1 MWTRKGF
8 TDIIALLLSNQDFYP
23 EMKFKASQIDF
34 SKALLVSSKSLLLKA
49 NLPILSSILITASKN
64 KVEIVSTNLETATK
78 AVFNCEVE
86 IEGKAAV
93 SGRTL
98 LEFVSQIPE
107 GEIVFEK
114 LGEEAVLTTKGYKA
128 RFATMAAE
136 EFPAIPKIEKGI
148 ELRVGALD
156 FSEAVNR
163 VAFCAA
169 QDEGRPVLTGILM
182 EVAKGKASMVATDG
196 YRLGYGEITILKEG
210 ELNNFKIIL
219 PARAAI
225 EVAKIVLE
233 SGNLV
238 EGEEKGQELVV
249 VVAESLNQ
257 IVFKISNVE
266 FTSRL
271 IEGEFPNWQKI
282 IPSEFIT
289 KARVAKAEF
298 IRLIKVASIFAREAG
313 SIVKLNFVP
322 GASGK
327 GGALNVSANT
337 SQVGST
343 DLECEAE
350 ISGKGGEIAFNFR
363 YLLEVVGVIADEDV
377 YFEMIESLNPGKITP
392 TEEKEKFFHIIMPVR
407 LQA

>member
-1 MWTRKGF
+1 M
-8 TDIIALLLSNQDFYP
+8 
-23 EMKFKASQIDF
+23 
-34 SKALLVSSKSLLLKA
+34 
-49 NLPILSSILITASKN
+49 
-64 KVEIVSTNLETATK
+64 
-78 AVFNCEVE
+78 
-86 IEGKAAV
+86 
-93 SGRTL
+93 
-98 LEFVSQIPE
+98 
-107 GEIVFEK
+107 
-114 LGEEAVLTTKGYKA
+114 
-128 RFATMAAE
+128 
-136 EFPAIPKIEKGI
+136 
-148 ELRVGALD
+148 
-156 FSEAVNR
+156 
-163 VAFCAA
+163 
-169 QDEGRPVLTGILM
+169 
-182 EVAKGKASMVATDG
+182 
-196 YRLGYGEITILKEG
+196 
-210 ELNNFKIIL
+210 
-219 PARAAI
+219 
-225 EVAKIVLE
+225 
-233 SGNLV
+233 
-238 EGEEKGQELVV
+238 VV

-363 YLLEVVGVIADEDV
+363 YLLEVLGVIADEDV